1 MLEVV
6 WLNRGIHL
14 SICFLV
20 SGFQYSISSLDKN
33 RGQPSSCG
41 HLFADQANR
50 NAVDHCIFVCV
61 CVIVFVFLSLWSLV
75 CFLLQQIGML
85 MAVVCARR
93 QAFSPVPVILGIFC
107 KSGHLQNLPIF
118 SFIWREILRSGG
130 LAICRSG
137 PSVLRLMASAKKC
150 TAWKIVAF

>member
-41 HLFADQANR
+41 HLFADQTNR
-50 NAVDHCIFVCV
+50 SAVDHCIFVCV
-61 CVIVFVFLSLWSLV
+61 CVIVFVFLSLWLCLCVIVFVFLSLWSLI
-75 CFLLQQIGML
+75 CYPLQQIGML

-93 QAFSPVPVILGIFC
+93 HSVLSQLSWAFSANRAIYKICPFSLLSGERFCDRVDWPFVDQGQAFF
-107 KSGHLQNLPIF
+107 
-118 SFIWREILRSGG
+118 
-130 LAICRSG
+130 A
-137 PSVLRLMASAKKC
+137 
-150 TAWKIVAF
+150 